1 MSLFDLFKTG
11 NPGVKAYRTHAAA
24 NRLNDAGKVAESEA
38 RYAEAMELY
47 QQAEAAGENSPKIL
61 TGFCVLLMRD
71 GQYAR
76 AKDIIVKIF
85 PDRTLTQ
92 DDKYHLRINH
102 AVCQWKLGYIDKALE
117 DMTKAAEFAKI
128 GLYYT
133 VMGAILVD
141 KAHQEGDYAAAEA
154 FMQEAME
161 YDDEDISTI
170 DNIGWLNYYQQDV
183 DAAKA
188 RFKQAIAMNARY
200 SPALA
205 GMAAIAHDLGK
216 DDKARE
222 YVNRALEVHFPT
234 TSPVNRAWTEE
245 LKKTIG

>member
-1 MSLFDLFKTG
+1 MSLFDMFKTG

-24 NRLNDAGKVAESEA
+24 NRLNDTGKVDEAEK

-47 QQAEAAGENSPKIL
+47 QQAEAAGESSPKIL

-85 PDRTLTQ
+85 PDRTLTP

-102 AVCQWKLGYIDKALE
+102 AVCQWKLGYPDKALE

-133 VMGAILVD
+133 VMGAILVQ

-154 FMQEAME
+154 FLQEAMD
-161 YDDEDISTI
+161 YDDEDISTV
-170 DNIGWLNYYQQDV
+170 DNMGWLKYFQQDGE
-183 DAAKA
+183 AAKGY
-188 RFKQAIAMNARY
+188 FKKAIAMNARY

-205 GMAAIAHDLGK
+205 GMAAIAHDRGK
-216 DDKARE
+216 DEKARE

-234 TSPVNRAWTEE
+234 TSPVDRTWTEE
-245 LKKTIG
+245 LKKQIG

>member
-1 MSLFDLFKTG
+1 
-11 NPGVKAYRTHAAA
+11 
-24 NRLNDAGKVAESEA
+24 
-38 RYAEAMELY
+38 MELY

-85 PDRTLTQ
+85 PDRTLTP

-170 DNIGWLNYYQQDV
+170 DNMGWLNYYQQDV

-205 GMAAIAHDLGK
+205 GMAAIAHDLGR